1 VRPAIHRNLSSIAGW
16 LRARLPFV
24 IAAVATLAMPALA
37 LWSAIWMP
45 GRSYRGALPA
55 LTAEQ
60 SALAAELAGD
70 VRELA
75 GHYGERSSR
84 RYAMLVHAAD
94 WIDWQLRAAGYVPH
108 QQTFRVDEDEYW
120 NIQVDIPGT
129 SLPNEIVV
137 VGAHY
142 DSATGSPGAN
152 DNGSGVAALL
162 ALARRFH
169 HQRPART
176 LRLIWFA
183 NEEQPHFQEPTMGSL
198 HAAYRSSQR
207 SDDIVAMLSLETIG
221 YFSDAPDSQR
231 YPTLVAPFY
240 PSTGNFI
247 AFVGNPA
254 SRALVHRVVG
264 AFRRHARF
272 PSEGAAL
279 PASVPGVGWSDQ
291 WSYWQQGYPAVMV
304 TDTAPFR
311 YPYYHSARDTADR
324 LDYARMARVTLGLR
338 DVVAELLTAQR

>member
-1 VRPAIHRNLSSIAGW
+1 MHPTLRSVGSW
-16 LRARLPFV
+16 LQVRLPF
-24 IAAVATLAMPALA
+24 AALVLAVLALPALA
-37 LWSAIWMP
+37 LWSVIWMP
-45 GRSYRGALPA
+45 GRSFRGPLPA
-55 LTAEQ
+55 LTAQ
-60 SALAAELAGD
+60 QTALAGELARG
-70 VRELA
+70 VRELSV
-75 GHYGERSSR
+75 HLGERSSR
-84 RYAMLVHAAD
+84 HYATLMRTAD
-94 WIDWQLRAAGYVPH
+94 WIEGELRAAGYVPH
-108 QQTFRVDEDEYW
+108 QQTFRVDEDEFR
-120 NIQVDIPGT
+120 NIQVEIPGAT
-129 SLPNEIVV
+129 LPKEIVV

-142 DSATGSPGAN
+142 DSAPGSPGAN

-169 HQRPART
+169 DQHPART
-176 LRLIWFA
+176 LRLVWFA
-183 NEEQPHFQEPTMGSL
+183 NEEPPHFREPTMGSL

-240 PSTGNFI
+240 PSTGDFI
-247 AFVGNPA
+247 AFVGNPE
-254 SRALVHRVVG
+254 SRALVHRVVR

-279 PASVPGVGWSDQ
+279 PASIPGVGWSDQ

-324 LDYARMARVTLGLR
+324 IDYARMARVTSGLQA
-338 DVVAELLTAQR
+338 VVAELLTGER